1 MGAPILTLLAAL
13 VWLAAV
19 LFFRKNRIWL
29 LYYVTGSVGLALLLI
44 FAGVKWL
51 PLAAGMEYAT
61 AYAGHALSNLVGI
74 PTYLFRAAPNN
85 IFVWVVEQTPG
96 WTVVRVDLECSGML
110 EIATWIG
117 LLLFY
122 PDWTLA
128 RRLWLIGIGA
138 VGIFGAN
145 LVRVVA
151 IITILHLFGKHSI
164 VIAHTLIGRLLFF
177 GLVMLGM
184 YWYVFSRLT
193 IHSLA
198 DRITARMRA

>member
-1 MGAPILTLLAAL
+1 
-13 VWLAAV
+13 
-19 LFFRKNRIWL
+19 
-29 LYYVTGSVGLALLLI
+29 
-44 FAGVKWL
+44 
-51 PLAAGMEYAT
+51 
-61 AYAGHALSNLVGI
+61 
-74 PTYLFRAAPNN
+74 
-85 IFVWVVEQTPG
+85 
-96 WTVVRVDLECSGML
+96 ML
-110 EIATWIG
+110 ETAAWIG

-122 PDWTLA
+122 PSWSL
-128 RRLWLIGIGA
+128 RKRLGLIALGA

-151 IITILHLFGKHSI
+151 IIAILHAFGKQSI
-164 VIAHTLIGRLLFF
+164 VIAHTFIGRLLFF

>member
-1 MGAPILTLLAAL
+1 MGAVVLMCLAGL
-13 VWLAAV
+13 VWGAVV
-19 LFFRKNRIWL
+19 LFFRRHRIWL
-29 LYYVTGSVGLALLLI
+29 LYYITGSVGLALLLI
-44 FAGVKWL
+44 FAGVRVL
-51 PLAAGMEYAT
+51 PLAAGMEFAT

-110 EIATWIG
+110 ELAAWIG

-122 PDWTLA
+122 PNW
-128 RRLWLIGIGA
+128 RLTKRLGLIVLGA

-151 IITILHLFGKHSI
+151 IIAILHWFGKQSI
-164 VIAHTLIGRLLFF
+164 VIAHTFIGRLLFF

-198 DRITARMRA
+198 DRIAARMRA